1 MQFLK
6 QDFNFKILRF
16 IQRLRC
22 FGARHELTG
31 DTSRLLVAISLILS
45 GALNTHVVIGVE
57 VIDISKLMVVE
68 SRLSLIAGFSKS
80 FQ

>member
-31 DTSRLLVAISLILS
+31 GTSRLLVAYEF
-45 GALNTHVVIGVE
+45 VVN
-57 VIDISKLMVVE
+57 DIE
-68 SRLSLIAGFSKS
+68 FSN
-80 FQ
+80 